1 MLLYRGSQAG
11 YYTVLYSR
19 GPVGEIKSVLCAMRY
34 SVLVILL
41 LLSTLASAQV
51 PTSATAL
58 YRQIAQ
64 ADSSVFAAFNRCDS
78 TAYKPFFT
86 PDLEFYHD
94 LGGLT
99 AGRQLEMQ
107 SFREMCARG
116 THIRRELVKSTLEV
130 HPLTG
135 YGAVELGVHR
145 FYHTNKGQAEKLS
158 GTYKFIHVWQRTATG
173 WRITRVISY
182 GHESMK
188 NE

>member
-1 MLLYRGSQAG
+1 MRYLFLLFAALLPALAQAQAPA
-11 YYTVLYSR
+11 VLY
-19 GPVGEIKSVLCAMRY
+19 
-34 SVLVILL
+34 
-41 LLSTLASAQV
+41 Q
-51 PTSATAL
+51 
-58 YRQIAQ
+58 QIAW

-78 TAYKPFFT
+78 LAYKPFFA

-99 AGRQLEMQ
+99 TGRQLEMK

-116 THIRRELVKSTLEV
+116 SHIRRELVKGTLEV
-130 HPLTG
+130 HPLKG
-135 YGAVELGVHR
+135 YGAVEIAVHR

-182 GHESMK
+182 GHEDMK
-188 NE
+188 ND